1 MTGLRNIID
10 YDVESK
16 LSIGNQN
23 LSDFRLQS
31 RSRRYQESE
40 DKRHINKWSFGIA
53 NSKYKLTTLPQPDP
67 KPFPKENSP
76 WPTRAALSNL
86 NKTPHPPPQLYSRR
100 LSPLLLRSYQSK
112 TLPYTPRPRRISALS
127 KHILLRQRP
136 SKPTSTASNTISSK
150 WLNLT
155 G

>member
-86 NKTPHPPPQLYSRR
+86 NKTQHPPPAAVQQAAVTPAPAELPKQNT
-100 LSPLLLRSYQSK
+100 PLHTPPPPDKRSIQ
-112 TLPYTPRPRRISALS
+112 THITPAEAIQAYLNSLQH
-127 KHILLRQRP
+127 HI
-136 SKPTSTASNTISSK
+136 K
-150 WLNLT
+150 
-155 G
+155 